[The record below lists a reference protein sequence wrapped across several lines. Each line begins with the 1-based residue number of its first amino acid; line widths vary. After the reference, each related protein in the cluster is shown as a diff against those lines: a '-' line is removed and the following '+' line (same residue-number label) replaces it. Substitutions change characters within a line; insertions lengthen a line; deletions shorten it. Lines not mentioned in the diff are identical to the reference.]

1 MIGPLRSAGAAF
13 AAAAVALVPLVAS
26 AQLTP
31 GTSLTGYMVATLTSK
46 SAYVG
51 ESFSITAV
59 HSADNDINGATA
71 YGHVTEVVRAG
82 QGTTAHLKVAFD
94 KLYTRAG
101 NMYRIDAH
109 TTNVSVQTKS
119 NATKEALAGAGGAL
133 VGGLLAGGIGA
144 VVGGGGGF
152 LYAKNSRENVS
163 IPQGSA
169 VTFQVTAVR

>member
-1 MIGPLRSAGAAF
+1 MIGSPRSLGAWL
-13 AAAAVALVPLVAS
+13 AVAFLVLLPQATL

-31 GTSLTGYMVATLTSK
+31 GTTLTGYMNTTLNSK

-51 ESFSITAV
+51 GIFSLGGV
-59 HSADNDINGATA
+59 HSSNNDINGATA

-101 NMYRIDAH
+101 NMYRIEAH
-109 TTNVSVQTKS
+109 TTNISVQTKS

-133 VGGLLAGGIGA
+133 VGGLLGGGIGA

-152 LYAKNSRENVS
+152 LYAENSRENVS